1 MQGGNMR
8 LTPEEINKI
17 LLPLIVNTAKRRRAV
32 ARIAQYSQDQKPMDR
47 PKLRDE
53 FIEWVKAYKDAAE
66 CNALAETPRESA
78 DYLLSLVDKEIEQA
92 IKQERERIIKHLD
105 LLLKNNTV
113 RSGTGLHKEL
123 GKYIQ
128 SFNEG
133 K

>member
-113 RSGTGLHKEL
+113 RSGPGLHKEL